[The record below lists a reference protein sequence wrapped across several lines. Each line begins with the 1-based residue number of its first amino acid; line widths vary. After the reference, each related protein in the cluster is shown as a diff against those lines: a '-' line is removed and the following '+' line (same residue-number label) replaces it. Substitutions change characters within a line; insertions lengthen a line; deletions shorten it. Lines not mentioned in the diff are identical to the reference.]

1 MIKRNLLFNFNRFSE
16 NEVLIEWEK
25 ANKSKDIIV
34 LESNNL
40 DSDWS
45 IEIDGIQSTSQ
56 QVFESFLSKIDAFDK
71 EVQLYCKG
79 VYVKSDFGAENYIVS
94 LQWISVLKNSI
105 TMGYWGDYVNVELR
119 CNIEYENGIWRQI
132 GICYQ

>member
-25 ANKSKDIIV
+25 AVKSEDVIV
-34 LESNNL
+34 LESIN
-40 DSDWS
+40 SDWS
-45 IEIDGIQSTSQ
+45 IEIDGIQSISQ
-56 QVFESFLSKIDAFDK
+56 QEFESFLSKIDVFDN
-71 EVQLYCKG
+71 EVQLYCKEI
-79 VYVKSDFGAENYIVS
+79 YEKSSFGAENYIVT

-119 CNIEYENGIWRQI
+119 SNIKYENGIWKQI